1 MSKVTWIFLLTS
13 PAILGASFLAPAVAT
28 AAEQAPSGQEQ
39 TAIPYGIAALDAP
52 AKALQFD
59 AVPTQPIA
67 PAPPSQSVAQVAIDA
82 ADASSPSLLPASID
96 LLEAESSEGD
106 AMEQVSSVEQLS
118 DVRPTDW
125 AYQALR
131 NLVERYRCIAGY
143 PDGTFRGNRAMTRY
157 EFAAGLNACLDAI
170 TQLIG
175 NPNTSGLATRE
186 DLETLR
192 RLMEQFSLELATLRG
207 RVDSLE
213 ARTAELEAN
222 QFSTTTKLSGEAIF
236 AATDVIGEGSGNTP
250 VLQQR
255 VRLVLNTS
263 FTGEDLLVT
272 RLQMGN
278 SQRLL
283 TTNNNQGA
291 DFGAPTSEGFQTHQV
306 FGNTSNNVVLDWLS
320 YSFPVGSKLRVTV
333 EATGGVF
340 DDFTPTL
347 NPFFESYDG
356 GNGSLSTFG
365 QRNPIYRLGGGQGIG
380 LSFKPSDRWE
390 FTAGYLAAEGAIP
403 NQGDGLFDGDYS
415 ALGQI
420 TWTPSDRFGAAVTY
434 NRAYFGADRF
444 GFDNGGGNVASG
456 NFAFAGTALANA
468 VGGGE
473 SVTSDSLGFQMTWRI
488 SPRFNLSGWVGY
500 TRVYLR
506 DTDAEG
512 DIWNGAIALAF
523 PDLGK
528 QGNLGGILVGV
539 EPYLTDLEGANDL
552 FQDDLPL
559 HVEAFYKYQLTDN
572 ISVTPGVIWLT
583 APNQDADN
591 EDILIGTIRT
601 TFNF

>member
-1 MSKVTWIFLLTS
+1 MSKVTRILWLS
-13 PAILGASFLAPAVAT
+13 SSAILGASFLEPAVAT
-28 AAEQAPSGQEQ
+28 AVEIPS
-39 TAIPYGIAALDAP
+39 
-52 AKALQFD
+52 
-59 AVPTQPIA
+59 
-67 PAPPSQSVAQVAIDA
+67 AQYITPVAIET
-82 ADASSPSLLPASID
+82 SID
-96 LLEAESSEGD
+96 PLTTESYQND
-106 AMEQVSSVEQLS
+106 AIEQVTSVEQLS

-125 AYQALR
+125 AYQALQ

-157 EFAAGLNACLDAI
+157 EFAAGLNACLESI

-175 NPNTSGLATRE
+175 NVNVSGLATRE

-192 RLMEQFSLELATLRG
+192 RLMEQFSVELATLRG

-236 AATDVIGEGSGNTP
+236 TATDVIGKGSENTP

-255 VRLVLNTS
+255 IRLFLNTS

-283 TTNNNQGA
+283 TTSNNKGL
-291 DFGAPTSEGFQTHQV
+291 DFGAPTSEGFQTYQV
-306 FGNTSNNVVLDWLS
+306 FGNTENNVVLDWLS
-320 YSFPVGSKLRVTV
+320 YSFPIGSKLRVTL

-356 GNGSLSTFG
+356 GNGSLSTFA

-380 LSFKPSDRWE
+380 LSYKPSSRWE
-390 FTAGYLAAEGAIP
+390 FTAGYLASEGAIP
-403 NQGDGLFDGDYS
+403 NQSDGFFNGDYS

-420 TWTPSDRFGAAVTY
+420 TWTPSERFGMAVTY
-434 NRAYFGADRF
+434 NRAYFGSNRF
-444 GFDNGGGNVASG
+444 GFDNGGGNLATG

-473 SVTSDSLGFQMTWRI
+473 SVTSNSVGLQMTWRV

-506 DTDAEG
+506 DTDAKG
-512 DIWNGAIALAF
+512 DIWNGALALAF

-528 QGNLGGILVGV
+528 KGNLGGLLVGV
-539 EPYLTDLEGANDL
+539 EPYLTNLEGQNDL
-552 FQDDLPL
+552 FEKDLPL

-572 ISVTPGVIWLT
+572 ISVTPGLIWLT

-591 EDILIGTIRT
+591 QDILIGTIRT

>member
-1 MSKVTWIFLLTS
+1 MFKVTRILWLS
-13 PAILGASFLAPAVAT
+13 NSVILGTSFLAPFLAPTEATAVEKIPSAQYIKPVAT
-28 AAEQAPSGQEQ
+28 DTIGQV
-39 TAIPYGIAALDAP
+39 T
-52 AKALQFD
+52 
-59 AVPTQPIA
+59 
-67 PAPPSQSVAQVAIDA
+67 
-82 ADASSPSLLPASID
+82 
-96 LLEAESSEGD
+96 
-106 AMEQVSSVEQLS
+106 SVEQLS

-143 PDGTFRGNRAMTRY
+143 PDGTFRGNRALTRF
-157 EFAAGLNACLDAI
+157 EFAAGLNACLESI

-175 NPNTSGLATRE
+175 NVNVSGLATRE

-192 RLMEQFSLELATLRG
+192 QLMERFSGELATLRG

-213 ARTAELEAN
+213 ARIAEVEAN
-222 QFSTTTKLSGEAIF
+222 QFSTTTKLSGEVIF
-236 AATDVIGEGSGNTP
+236 AATDVLNKGSENTP

-255 VRLVLNTS
+255 VRLFLNTS

-283 TTNNNQGA
+283 TTSNNQGI
-291 DFGAPTSEGFQTHQV
+291 DFGSPTSEGFQTYQV
-306 FGNTSNNVVLDWLS
+306 FGNTENNVVLDWLS
-320 YSFPVGSKLRVTV
+320 YSFPIGDKLRVTI

-356 GNGSLSTFG
+356 GNGSLSTFA

-380 LSFKPSDRWE
+380 LSYKPSNTWE
-390 FTAGYLAAEGAIP
+390 FTAGYLASEGALP
-403 NQGDGLFDGDYS
+403 NKGDGFFNGDYS

-420 TWTPSDRFGAAVTY
+420 TWYPSERFAMAVTY
-434 NRAYFGADRF
+434 NHAYFGANRF
-444 GFDNGGGNVASG
+444 GFDNGGGNLATG
-456 NFAFAGTALANA
+456 NLAFTGTGIANA

-473 SVTSDSLGFQMTWRI
+473 SVTSNSVGLQMTWRV

-500 TRVYLR
+500 TNVYLR
-506 DTDAEG
+506 DTDANG

-528 QGNLGGILVGV
+528 KGNLGGLLVGV
-539 EPYLTDLEGANDL
+539 EPYLTNLEGQNDL
-552 FQDDLPL
+552 FEKDFPL

-572 ISVTPGVIWLT
+572 ISVTPGLIWLT
-583 APNQDADN
+583 APNQDAN
-591 EDILIGTIRT
+591 NQDILIGTIRT